1 MRPLRGSTV
10 DVPSSEVKLEEE
22 QVREGER
29 SEGKEDRGSSVQGL
43 WLGGAVMES
52 EGAASPTGMTTH
64 TGRGDRVARGCLV
77 GRKWPSCMLWT
88 LL

>member
-1 MRPLRGSTV
+1 MLMKPLRGSTV

-43 WLGGAVMES
+43 WLGGA
-52 EGAASPTGMTTH
+52 
-64 TGRGDRVARGCLV
+64 
-77 GRKWPSCMLWT
+77 
-88 LL
+88 